1 MTETI
6 LQLIVDTYSDEEFM
20 TIDGHDNAVIGL
32 DERRMLLI
40 YSANKILKNLR
51 DDMDQEGAL
60 EFFEFNIKG
69 AYMGPLTPIIMESD
83 F

>member
-1 MTETI
+1 MSQNT
-6 LQLIVDTYSDEEFM
+6 LQLILDAYPDEEFLTM
-20 TIDGHDNAVIGL
+20 DGFDACVIGL

-40 YSANKILKNLR
+40 YSADKILKSLR

-69 AYMGPLTPIIMESD
+69 AYMGPNTPIIMESD

>member
-1 MTETI
+1 M
-6 LQLIVDTYSDEEFM
+6 
-20 TIDGHDNAVIGL
+20 DGFDACVIGL

-40 YSANKILKNLR
+40 YSADKILKSLR

-69 AYMGPLTPIIMESD
+69 AYMGPNTPIIMESD